1 MCGSG
6 VKIGMANTA
15 VLLRSILMV
24 LPVSLAAW
32 TVEVAGAT
40 LPGAVARLAVTTA
53 RLTTVTTASGSA

>member
-1 MCGSG
+1 
-6 VKIGMANTA
+6 MANTA